1 MATSPITLTGNL
13 TADPNLSFTSGGVA
27 KLTFSVAVNHV
38 WRDADGEQQKKTS
51 FFDCVAWRQTAE
63 FGADVLEKGI
73 GTIVTGRL
81 EQRSWEDK
89 ETGANRSKVEVV
101 VDDIAVSVRSIES
114 LVRRKFSEGEGTP
127 RPAAKQTATRRATPP
142 KRQTVP
148 DIDEE
153 AF

>member
-1 MATSPITLTGNL
+1 MAASPTTLIGNL
-13 TADPNLSFTSGGVA
+13 TADPNLTFTAAGA
-27 KLTFSVAVNHV
+27 ARLTFSIAVNHV

-51 FFDCVAWRQTAE
+51 YFDCVAWRETAE
-63 FGADVLEKGI
+63 RAADVLEKGL
-73 GTIVTGRL
+73 GVIVVGRL

-89 ETGANRSKVEVV
+89 DTGDKRSKIEVV
-101 VDDIAVSVRSIES
+101 VDDIGANVRSIE
-114 LVRRKFSEGEGTP
+114 TI
-127 RPAAKQTATRRATPP
+127 TRRQYEQNGNGNGSKPAPRRAAPP

>member
-1 MATSPITLTGNL
+1 MAASPTTLIGNL
-13 TADPNLSFTSGGVA
+13 TADPNLTFTGAGA
-27 KLTFSVAVNHV
+27 ARLTFSIAVNHV

-51 FFDCVAWRQTAE
+51 YFDCVAWRETAE
-63 FGADVLEKGI
+63 RAADVLEKGL
-73 GTIVTGRL
+73 GVIVVGRL

-89 ETGANRSKVEVV
+89 ETGDKRSKIEVV
-101 VDDIAVSVRSIES
+101 VDDIGANVRSIE
-114 LVRRKFSEGEGTP
+114 TI
-127 RPAAKQTATRRATPP
+127 TRRQYEQNGNGNGSKPTQRRAAPP

>member
-1 MATSPITLTGNL
+1 MAASPTTLIGNL
-13 TADPNLSFTSGGVA
+13 TADPNLSFTGAGA
-27 KLTFSVAVNHV
+27 ARLTFSIAVNHV

-51 FFDCVAWRQTAE
+51 YFDCVAWRETAE
-63 FGADVLEKGI
+63 RAADVLEKGL
-73 GTIVTGRL
+73 GVVVVGRL

-89 ETGANRSKVEVV
+89 DTGDKRSKIELV
-101 VDDIAVSVRSIES
+101 VDDIGANVRSIE
-114 LVRRKFSEGEGTP
+114 TI
-127 RPAAKQTATRRATPP
+127 TRRQYEQNGNGNGNGSKPAPRRAAPP

>member
-1 MATSPITLTGNL
+1 MAASPTTLIGNL
-13 TADPNLSFTSGGVA
+13 TADPNLTFTAAGA
-27 KLTFSVAVNHV
+27 ARLTFSIAVNHV

-51 FFDCVAWRQTAE
+51 YFDCVAWRETAE
-63 FGADVLEKGI
+63 RAADVLEKGL
-73 GTIVTGRL
+73 GVIVVGRL

-89 ETGANRSKVEVV
+89 DTGDKRSKIEVV
-101 VDDIAVSVRSIES
+101 VDDIGANVRSIE
-114 LVRRKFSEGEGTP
+114 TI
-127 RPAAKQTATRRATPP
+127 TRRQYEQNGNGNGNGSKPAPRRAAPP